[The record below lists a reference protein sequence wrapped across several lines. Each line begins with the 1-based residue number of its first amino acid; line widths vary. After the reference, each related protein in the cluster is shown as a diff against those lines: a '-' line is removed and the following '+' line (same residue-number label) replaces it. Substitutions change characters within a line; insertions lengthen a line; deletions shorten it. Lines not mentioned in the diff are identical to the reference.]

1 MTSGDGKTMSAR
13 ARWLGIALV
22 TLALLLSVT
31 RLLYAPT
38 VPTPAEIATRD
49 AQLDSMTARM
59 GPVLDLLLREGP
71 AIESGATY
79 IGSREEATAALR

>member
-1 MTSGDGKTMSAR
+1 MSAR

-71 AIESGATY
+71 APADPGVFRRIPEYS
-79 IGSREEATAALR
+79 GSREEATAALR